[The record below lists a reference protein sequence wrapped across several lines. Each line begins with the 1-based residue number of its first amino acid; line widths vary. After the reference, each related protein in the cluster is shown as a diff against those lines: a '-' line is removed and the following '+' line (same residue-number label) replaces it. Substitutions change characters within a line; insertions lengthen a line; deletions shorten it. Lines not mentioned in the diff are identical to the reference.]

1 MPHRAARAP
10 RTADRALGHR
20 RAARGQGI
28 VEYGLI
34 LGGSTV
40 VAVVVLLFFGPTLS
54 AVLDAIADAID
65 LAS

>member
-1 MPHRAARAP
+1 MPPRAA
-10 RTADRALGHR
+10 RTADR
-20 RAARGQGI
+20 RAPRLARVRASGQGI

-40 VAVVVLLFFGPTLS
+40 VAIVVLLFFGPTLS